1 MAFSHVN
8 KKGVKYYLH
17 SKAFTLKS
25 GRVQTLFYFGKE
37 AKANALDAVPQGYKV
52 SETVNGLPVL
62 KKV

>member
-8 KKGVKYYLH
+8 KKGVTYFLH
-17 SKAFTLKS
+17 SKAITLKS

-37 AKANALDAVPQGYKV
+37 KKANALDAVPQGYKV

-62 KKV
+62 KKA